1 MAHIGI
7 RSTYFGKAG
16 QLFVMSEFLLR
27 GWNVAIPEVDQGDD
41 IFVVRHADGSFR
53 RVQVKSANA
62 TGPAEKFTARFS
74 VARSLIY
81 SPAYEDTPI
90 HIALL
95 VRQGNRWSHLFLMNN
110 VQLSDFLGL
119 ALDEAPASL
128 TLTVSVQAHRITCRD
143 KDFARFLDNF
153 EDFPSATEHRP

>member
-1 MAHIGI
+1 MNSAGI
-7 RSTYFGKAG
+7 HSTYFGKAG
-16 QLFVMSEFLLR
+16 QLFIMSEFLLR

-41 IFVVRHADGSFR
+41 IFVVRHQDGSFR

-62 TGPAEKFTARFS
+62 TIRSGKLTARFS

-95 VRQGNRWSHLFLMNN
+95 IRQATFWSHLFLLSN
-110 VQLSDFLGL
+110 VQLSDFLNL
-119 ALDEAPASL
+119 SLEQAPASL
-128 TLTVSVQAHRITCRD
+128 TLTVSIQLPRITCRGS
-143 KDFARFLDNF
+143 DFSRFLNNF
-153 EDFPSATEHRP
+153 EDFPSPTNY